1 MISVYYSHLVLEPAQ
16 RIICRGH
23 RGDSSILVVVFG
35 GCGFNVT
42 MDDIADDDLCAFVDD
57 QCGTTQGQW

>member
-1 MISVYYSHLVLEPAQ
+1 
-16 RIICRGH
+16 
-23 RGDSSILVVVFG
+23 VFG